1 MDGAPDYYEVL
12 GVARD
17 ADEQQ
22 IKRAYK
28 NLAMQWHPDKNRE
41 SREQAALT
49 LTRMPTGS
57 GKRLGRAL
65 RGVGAGQT
73 AVTRHPPPPTATTHR
88 HRHPPGGD
96 DVQAGRRGVRD
107 AFRSEQAQ

>member
-28 NLAMQWHPDKNRE
+28 NLAMQWHPDKNRD

-49 LTRMPTGS
+49 LTRMP
-57 GKRLGRAL
+57 
-65 RGVGAGQT
+65 AGQ
-73 AVTRHPPPPTATTHR
+73 
-88 HRHPPGGD
+88 
-96 DVQAGRRGVRD
+96 
-107 AFRSEQAQ
+107 